1 MKKYQ
6 LNLIS
11 ILIFILMG
19 ISLKGCNSDDQ
30 INIVKSPTPT
40 IFMKTPTREFTQTPA
55 PIALLGQRYQTR
67 IDFVKDLFTKD
78 ICKLPCL
85 GEIYPGTTDFN
96 DAARIYQ
103 IYGAERVDD
112 YVNNSKGLIFDTV
125 EINQENKR
133 LWIGF
138 ETWYENGIEI
148 IEYMDVMRFQ
158 YPIKTLLD
166 TYGKPNSILVRIIE
180 PWIGDNEAP
189 LSLIL
194 DYNRSG
200 MIFNYQMDVR
210 AKDPI
215 KLCSDLLTEPYIKM
229 WNVDRDLSLTSVF
242 FAYPELIGELNTYI
256 ANPSKL
262 GFSVDEFYEAFTK
275 AGSDKN
281 CIDLHYPY

>member
-1 MKKYQ
+1 MKHFPVVS
-6 LNLIS
+6 L
-11 ILIFILMG
+11 FILMTF
-19 ISLKGCNSDDQ
+19 SLIPLSGCGLDDQ
-30 INIVKSPTPT
+30 AIMPFSTENVEFTITPT
-40 IFMKTPTREFTQTPA
+40 QVFTQTPA
-55 PIALLGQRYQTR
+55 PIDLLDQRYKTH

-112 YVNNSKGLIFDTV
+112 YVNNSKGLIFETV

-138 ETWYENGIEI
+138 ETRYENGIEI

-158 YPIKTLLD
+158 YLIKTLLD

-180 PWIGDNEAP
+180 PWIGDSEAP

-200 MIFNYQMDVR
+200 MIFNYQMVVL